1 MKLVRYFLPIY
12 ARQGRGLAL
21 ALGLSALTVAAGVGL
36 LGVAGWFLVG
46 AALAVTS
53 AGFNLLGP
61 SSLVRGLSILR
72 VLSRYGERI
81 VGHDATLRLLA
92 ELRSWLFR
100 RLIPLAPVRLGR
112 LQGGDLV
119 SRLTNDIDALDSVFL
134 FSVAPFLTALAIG
147 SGLALLL
154 CLILPPAGLAL
165 ALGLAAA
172 VIGVPLLLAWRGM
185 RPGTETAAA
194 AARMRAAVLDG
205 VEGHTDL
212 VAFGAAEAAQE
223 RFAAAAAAL
232 DRARRCQARVA
243 AGGQALLLAIAGLT
257 LLTALWFGLGALE
270 AKRIEPTVLA
280 GLLFAILAVFEVA
293 GPIMRGAS
301 RFGSAAAAARRIH
314 ALAETPPAV
323 AEPPRP
329 TPLPPDGGIEFS
341 GVVFAHE
348 GGRRVLDGLDLRVG
362 AGERVAILGPSG
374 SGKTTILRLLL
385 RFDDVTGGSVRFAGC
400 DVRDAALS
408 DLHAHVA
415 VLTQDS
421 PVFLGTVRDNLLIGD
436 PGADDASLYRA
447 LAAARL
453 DTFVRELPEGLDSW
467 VGEGGRT
474 LSAGQ
479 ARRLCL
485 ARTLLSPAPALLFDE
500 PTSGLDPETERA
512 FLSDLGTATRGRT
525 VILVTHATL
534 PACTVDRVYRLENG
548 KLIEMPPGWR
558 SPGREPS

>member
-1 MKLVRYFLPIY
+1 MRLEGIGLGHRY
-12 ARQGRGLAL
+12 GRGDWLFQGVNLSLAT
-21 ALGLSALTVAAGVGL
+21 GEIVGL
-36 LGVAGWFLVG
+36 A
-46 AALAVTS
+46 
-53 AGFNLLGP
+53 
-61 SSLVRGLSILR
+61 
-72 VLSRYGERI
+72 
-81 VGHDATLRLLA
+81 
-92 ELRSWLFR
+92 
-100 RLIPLAPVRLGR
+100 
-112 LQGGDLV
+112 
-119 SRLTNDIDALDSVFL
+119 
-134 FSVAPFLTALAIG
+134 
-147 SGLALLL
+147 
-154 CLILPPAGLAL
+154 
-165 ALGLAAA
+165 
-172 VIGVPLLLAWRGM
+172 
-185 RPGTETAAA
+185 
-194 AARMRAAVLDG
+194 
-205 VEGHTDL
+205 
-212 VAFGAAEAAQE
+212 
-223 RFAAAAAAL
+223 
-232 DRARRCQARVA
+232 
-243 AGGQALLLAIAGLT
+243 
-257 LLTALWFGLGALE
+257 
-270 AKRIEPTVLA
+270 
-280 GLLFAILAVFEVA
+280 
-293 GPIMRGAS
+293 
-301 RFGSAAAAARRIH
+301 
-314 ALAETPPAV
+314 
-323 AEPPRP
+323 
-329 TPLPPDGGIEFS
+329 
-341 GVVFAHE
+341 
-348 GGRRVLDGLDLRVG
+348 
-362 AGERVAILGPSG
+362 GPSG